1 MKLNENRPLQEDVK
15 SAYIKSNL
23 NFPIIIVFVKNII
36 QSAIV
41 SYKSYTEENA
51 VFFTT
56 C

>member
-23 NFPIIIVFVKNII
+23 NFPIIIFVKNII